1 MSAAIARLVQIIL
14 AAVFVAALMATT
26 QEAEQRSQTQ
36 GLKEADRFVK
46 AGGRMSGAVAKA
58 EQQTQKTLFA
68 YNALV
73 TKPSTSMKGDYKNL
87 MKSVDSMNERVA
99 GAHQKVAEMQTA
111 GDVYFSGR
119 AQTIEAISDPEL
131 QSRAKRR
138 LDDSQRQFARVLYS
152 LRKADESLEHFRKD
166 LADQIT
172 LLGSDLTP
180 SAITAAKPNG
190 DTLNAR
196 AAELFARTDAA
207 VANADAY
214 FQGLKAAQE

>member
-1 MSAAIARLVQIIL
+1 MSAPITRIAQIFL
-14 AAVFVAALMATT
+14 AAVFMAPLMATT
-26 QEAEQRSQTQ
+26 QEAAQRSQTQ
-36 GLKEADRFVK
+36 SLKETDRFVK
-46 AGGRMSGAVAKA
+46 AGGRMTGAVAKA
-58 EQQTQKTLFA
+58 EQQMQKTLFA

-119 AQTIEAISDPEL
+119 AQTIEAISDPAL

-152 LRKADESLEHFRKD
+152 LRKADESLERFRKD

-180 SAITAAKPNG
+180 SAMTAAKLNG
-190 DTLNAR
+190 DTLNAS

-214 FQGLKAAQE
+214 FQGLKAAQK

>member
-1 MSAAIARLVQIIL
+1 MSPAIAPVADTIL
-14 AAVFVAALMATT
+14 AALFVAALMATT

-36 GLKEADRFVK
+36 GLKETDRFVK
-46 AGGRMSGAVAKA
+46 AGGRTSGAVAKA
-58 EQQTQKTLFA
+58 TQQTRKTLNA

-87 MKSVDSMNERVA
+87 MKSVDAMNERVA
-99 GAHQKVAEMQTA
+99 GAHQKVAEMQQA

-131 QSRAKRR
+131 QGRAKRR
-138 LDDSQRQFARVLYS
+138 LNDSQNQFARVLYS
-152 LRKADESLEHFRKD
+152 LRKADESLERFRKD

-180 SAITAAKPNG
+180 SSMTAGKPDA

-196 AAELFARTDAA
+196 GAELFARTDAA
-207 VANADAY
+207 IANLDVY
-214 FQGLKAAQE
+214 FQSLKAAQT